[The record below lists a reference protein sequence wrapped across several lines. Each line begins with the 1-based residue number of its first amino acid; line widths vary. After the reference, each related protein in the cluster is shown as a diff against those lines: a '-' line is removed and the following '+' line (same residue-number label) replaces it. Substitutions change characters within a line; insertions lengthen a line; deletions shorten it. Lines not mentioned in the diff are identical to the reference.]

1 MKIPMKQRALFSG
14 LGLGAVLAMVLLVVQ
29 LVSLAPALRLD
40 LTDDGLY
47 TVADGTRQL
56 LKKLDSPVKAEFF
69 YSAEMAGA
77 VPQVGTYAQR
87 VRELLREY
95 ARLSGGKLDLI
106 ETDPET
112 FSDDED
118 RAAEL
123 GLVSVP
129 IVPGGPE
136 IFFGLAVT
144 GSNGKAEVI
153 PFFRPDAETT
163 LEYDLSQAVWK
174 ASRAVAPK
182 IALYSG
188 LDVQGGFDF
197 LSRQPTP
204 PWMSIAQVQ
213 GLYAVES
220 LPPDFATVP
229 ADVRLLVLVH
239 PTGLGEPSMRA
250 IDAYARAG
258 GAVLVFLDPHA
269 ERAGSGMFGAAGA
282 ETASSLAPLLASWGV
297 EYDPAQA
304 LVDAQLAVPVASQE
318 YGRAVAHIGIQQFG
332 PGELPSPDVSTEKLE
347 RLLTAS
353 AGVLRHR
360 AEAGTTFLPLMQSS
374 DQAMLV
380 PASRFADLDEHTA
393 LYEGFKPTGERY
405 VLAARIGGKAA
416 AAFPAGE
423 GGPAMAPSVDPQP
436 LNVVVVADTDILSDR
451 LWVRVQD
458 FMGQSIPTAFADNG
472 DFAINLVESLM
483 GNAELMSI
491 RGRGRH
497 ERPFDVVDHLE
508 REAHL
513 DLQVKQQELESAL
526 AEAEDKLR
534 ELQTRK
540 EQDAQAFE
548 LDEAQVAEL
557 ESFMGEKLRIR
568 KELRDVQHQL
578 GSDIRSLGTAI
589 KVVNI
594 LAAPLV
600 LVLLIYLLAR
610 RRLRRA

>member
-14 LGLGAVLAMVLLVVQ
+14 LGLGAVLLAVLVVVQ
-29 LVSLAPALRLD
+29 LVSLSPALRLD

-47 TVADGTRQL
+47 TLADGTRQL
-56 LKKLDSPVKAEFF
+56 LKKLDAPVKAEFF
-69 YSAEMAGA
+69 YSAEMAEA

-95 ARLSGGKLDLI
+95 ARLSGGKLELVEI
-106 ETDPET
+106 DPET

-136 IFFGLAVT
+136 IFFGLAVS
-144 GSNGKAEVI
+144 GPNGRTEVI

-174 ASRAVAPK
+174 ASRSVAPK
-182 IALYSG
+182 IALYAG

-204 PWMSIAQVQ
+204 PWASIAQIQ
-213 GLYAVES
+213 GLYTVEA

-229 ADVRLLVLVH
+229 TDVRLLLLVH
-239 PTGLGEPSMRA
+239 PTGLGESSLRA
-250 IDAYARAG
+250 IDTYARSG

-269 ERAGSGMFGAAGA
+269 EGAAGGMFGAGGA
-282 ETASSLAPLLASWGV
+282 ETSSNLAPLLAAWGV
-297 EYDPAQA
+297 EYDPSLA
-304 LVDAQLAVPVASQE
+304 LVDAQLAVPVASRQ
-318 YGRAVAHIGIQQFG
+318 YGRVVPHIGIQQFG
-332 PGELPSPDVSTEKLE
+332 PGELPSPDVSTQSLE
-347 RLLTAS
+347 RLLAAS

-360 AEAGTTFLPLMQSS
+360 ADAGTTFLPLLQSS
-374 DQAMLV
+374 EQAMLV
-380 PASRFADLDEHTA
+380 PAARFAGLDEHTA
-393 LYEGFKPTGERY
+393 LYEGFNPTGERY
-405 VLAARIGGKAA
+405 VVAARVGGKAA
-416 AAFPAGE
+416 SAYPAGKGE
-423 GGPAMAPSVDPQP
+423 PAMTADGEPQP
-436 LNVVVVADTDILSDR
+436 LNVVIVADTDILSNR

-458 FMGQSIPTAFADNG
+458 FMGEVRPTAFADNG
-472 DFAINLVESLM
+472 DLAINLVESLM
-483 GNAELMSI
+483 GNADLMGI

-497 ERPFDVVDHLE
+497 ERPFDIVDRLE

-513 DLQVKQQELESAL
+513 DLQAKQQELESAL
-526 AEAEDKLR
+526 VEMEDKLR
-534 ELQTRK
+534 ELQSRRQ
-540 EQDAQAFE
+540 QDARAFE
-548 LDEAQVAEL
+548 LDEAQMAEL
-557 ESFMGEKLRIR
+557 ENFMGEKMRIR
-568 KELRDVQHQL
+568 KELRDLQHQL

-594 LAAPLV
+594 LVAPLV
-600 LVLLIYLLAR
+600 LVLLVLVVAR
-610 RRLRRA
+610 RRIRRA